1 MPSIPSGPDPSRKR
15 ASAESGFSLVEVLA
29 ALVVTLLLVVA
40 LTPFVGQMLATWAR
54 GTETTRAVEL
64 LTRGV
69 GLLRHDLRRAIVWT
83 GYGKSEDLML
93 FRGNEAAMSFPAATG
108 LGPGRDG
115 VEMISITVDASRD
128 GRALV
133 RRRAPL
139 VGSTYASFRDPVV
152 LFSGPFR
159 YVFRYFPREGP
170 GVPVWANVH
179 EVPARV
185 ELTIADERGP
195 IFTAPLEL
203 PLFAS
208 LSAACLASNNLPGC
222 PTSAPA
228 EDDQD
233 PEGWMKKLGLLENA
247 K

>member
-1 MPSIPSGPDPSRKR
+1 MQSIPSEPGRSPTP
-15 ASAESGFSLVEVLA
+15 ANAEAGFTLVEVLA

-40 LTPFVGQMLATWAR
+40 LTPFVSQMLATWAR

-64 LTRGV
+64 VTRGV
-69 GLLRHDLRRAIVWT
+69 GLLRHDLRHAIVWT
-83 GYGKSEDLML
+83 GYGRTEDLIL
-93 FRGNEAAMSFPAATG
+93 FRGNEVSMSFPVATG

-115 VEMISITVDASRD
+115 LEMISITVDASHD

-170 GVPVWANVH
+170 GVPVWANAN

-185 ELTIADERGP
+185 ELTIADEKGP

-203 PLFAS
+203 PVFAS
-208 LSAACLASNNLPGC
+208 LSAACLAGSNLPGC
-222 PTSAPA
+222 PASAPA
-228 EDDQD
+228 EED
-233 PEGWMKKLGLLENA
+233 PDPQSWMKEFGLLEN
-247 K
+247 

>member
-1 MPSIPSGPDPSRKR
+1 MWSIPSEPGRSRKP
-15 ASAESGFSLVEVLA
+15 ASAEAGFTLVEVLA

-64 LTRGV
+64 VTRGV
-69 GLLRHDLRRAIVWT
+69 GLLRHDLRHAIVWT
-83 GYGKSEDLML
+83 GYGKTEDLML
-93 FRGNEAAMSFPAATG
+93 FRGNEVSMSFPVATG
-108 LGPGRDG
+108 LAPSRDG
-115 VEMISITVDASRD
+115 LEMVSITVDASRD

-139 VGSTYASFRDPVV
+139 VGSTYTSFRDPIV

-170 GVPVWANVH
+170 GLPMWVNTQEP
-179 EVPARV
+179 PARV

-195 IFTAPLEL
+195 IFTAPLEI

-208 LSAACLASNNLPGC
+208 LSAACLASTNLPGC
-222 PTSAPA
+222 PASAPT
-228 EDDQD
+228 EDEQD
-233 PEGWMKKLGLLENA
+233 PEGWMKEAGLLENA